1 MPSIGLDVGTGFV
14 KCVSDST
21 RARFPSLYAYRRP
34 SAWEEGRGIVEAVGD
49 GALGMAGNP
58 DTVLIRPVVQG
69 SPVNERGFA
78 ELVRHAI
85 GMVTQ
90 ERHAVGRQ
98 QHEGL
103 HVVAGLPY
111 GARSQRDPVR
121 RMVARLCRS
130 ETCHVVP
137 QAIGTLVDSE
147 LEDAVIVSIGQGT
160 TEIVAF
166 QGRIPVSGVSSHHA
180 AGEISSRVG
189 SSKTA
194 YVDCQ
199 TFQGARARPLVGM
212 LADSIC
218 DELSSAR
225 QGLGSLPV
233 VISGGGI
240 LIPGMREAIE
250 SRISCKAIIP
260 KDPVMSNALGL
271 YRLASEAC

>member
-1 MPSIGLDVGTGFV
+1 MASVGLDIGTGFV
-14 KCVSDST
+14 KCVSENA
-21 RARFPSLYAYRRP
+21 RVRFPSLYAYRRP
-34 SAWEEGRGIVEAVGD
+34 SPWEERRGLVEAVGD
-49 GALGMAGNP
+49 DALGMAENP
-58 DTVLIRPVVQG
+58 NAVLVRPVVQG

-85 GMVTQ
+85 GKVLQ
-90 ERHAVGRQ
+90 EKGAVGR

-111 GARSQRDPVR
+111 GARSQRDSVR
-121 RMVARLCRS
+121 RMVAKLCS
-130 ETCHVVP
+130 PETCHVVP
-137 QAIGTLVDSE
+137 QAIGTLVDAD

-166 QGRIPVSGVSSHHA
+166 QGRIPVSVVSSHHA
-180 AGEISSRVG
+180 AGEISSKVG

-199 TFQGARARPLVGM
+199 TFQGAKAKPLVGM

-225 QGLGSLPV
+225 QGLGGLPV